1 MSARISGRTA
11 GRDNDHDLKESLKT
25 AKSVGNF
32 KKSISELLCKKELQR
47 SSLPSSNLFKFE
59 DVL

>member
-25 AKSVGNF
+25 AKSVGNL
-32 KKSISELLCKKELQR
+32 KKSLSELLCKKELQR